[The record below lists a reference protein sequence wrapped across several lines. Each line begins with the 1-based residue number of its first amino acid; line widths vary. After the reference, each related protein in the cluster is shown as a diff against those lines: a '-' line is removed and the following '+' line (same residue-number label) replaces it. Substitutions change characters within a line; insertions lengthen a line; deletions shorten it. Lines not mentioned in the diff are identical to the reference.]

1 MSIHEFIREHAVKVN
16 DGSGVLVHCLSEDYS
31 YVLTAKHV
39 VKAQNAVETW
49 DGRPI
54 TVLDVYRHEDDCAL
68 LKVSYVPDLQSVRY
82 KNNEFDYK
90 GGAVFAGFP
99 KCRASED
106 TPEQRF
112 KSYEGKVK
120 QFDKGFYLTLEG
132 LPPQKHIEGASGGG
146 VYLLVGKKPYLIGVE
161 IEMAGPQPQEA
172 GEVLCYDM
180 GRFDEL
186 VKANGLSPI
195 LPSFLSCFTKISP
208 SIFNYT
214 LSSSKVLQV
223 LRRQLYLKADSLVR
237 AGIPKPYEL
246 LALYDKGLIVNGQA
260 DEAIYDIELW
270 SAFTEFLILH
280 SLLNEV
286 DVMDLN
292 YLKGIER
299 ASRFVYS
306 RSKDAWLQDLNNILA
321 SARKLLDDGGL
332 LVVSSGDVGSP
343 PIANKDF
350 IKYLV
355 EDIAAPIA
363 EYDGDD
369 GARIDIGLESGDV
382 PFSFALLG
390 SLHRECITRN
400 EQAFLGLNP
409 AQSMELFKEKY
420 SDEFNKCKQ

>member
-1 MSIHEFIREHAVKVN
+1 
-16 DGSGVLVHCLSEDYS
+16 
-31 YVLTAKHV
+31 
-39 VKAQNAVETW
+39 
-49 DGRPI
+49 
-54 TVLDVYRHEDDCAL
+54 
-68 LKVSYVPDLQSVRY
+68 
-82 KNNEFDYK
+82 
-90 GGAVFAGFP
+90 
-99 KCRASED
+99 
-106 TPEQRF
+106 
-112 KSYEGKVK
+112 
-120 QFDKGFYLTLEG
+120 
-132 LPPQKHIEGASGGG
+132 
-146 VYLLVGKKPYLIGVE
+146 
-161 IEMAGPQPQEA
+161 MAGPQPQEA

-186 VKANGLSPI
+186 VIANNLSPI
-195 LPSFLSCFTKISP
+195 LPSFLSCFTKIRP
-208 SIFNYT
+208 STFNYT
-214 LSSSKVLQV
+214 LNSSRVLQV

-246 LALYDKGLIVNGQA
+246 LALYDKGLVVNGQA
-260 DEAIYDIELW
+260 DQAIYDIELW

-280 SLLNEV
+280 SLLNNV

-306 RSKDAWLQDLNNILA
+306 RNKDAWLQDLNNILA

-332 LVVSSGDVGSP
+332 LVVSSGDVASP

-355 EDIAAPIA
+355 EDIAAPAA

-369 GARIDIGLESGDV
+369 GARIDMGLESGDV

-409 AQSMELFKEKY
+409 AQSMELLRKNTPMNLTSASNDQIRDVQESFPDF
-420 SDEFNKCKQ
+420 SFNFYCWKLRLCELHRVLGGNL